1 MEESVVSKQI
11 PPPLEKVVFSIAQR
25 VEALKK
31 QYKSL
36 ANWGRP
42 YFYDLKEVATVYYL
56 NKKLNIGLNNLAF
69 KLGVDKTSLYKVIN
83 RIDSEKR
90 VAIYN
95 ESERKVV
102 VVDADPDELI
112 NIVEAEILQVSAKQK
127 ITDPFK
133 SAIIREFWENQ
144 IERMTRVPGRR
155 TYYNEAEKRETIRVV
170 QEIMNYLASKDQPSN
185 PDYWTKELLLTAL
198 EELYPEPKQR
208 REKILLL
215 RRIPQFRGWL
225 AGKVGAVR
233 RFITPKLTV
242 LYYEDYVRLK
252 SLWKEGK
259 VDDPLML
266 IIWLHITTGARE
278 GWGSEASVNVVDLD
292 DAKTSLIGLKWEN
305 LNGAILRI
313 YEHKTLKEWT
323 ADLTWLDEELF
334 NVFIKYRQSRGS
346 IIKTITGLKTVRE
359 FKAWYTARL
368 KEVSKLLGLHFTL
381 TPHDMRR
388 SHISILAELGVP
400 LENAL
405 SGLLDFGVGWE
416 DVTTALVFYLR
427 FSKYTKQKLYETIKA
442 RKTEIE
448 TRSA

>member
-1 MEESVVSKQI
+1 MEESTVSKQI
-11 PPPLEKVVFSIAQR
+11 PHQLEKIVFSLTQR
-25 VEALKK
+25 VESLKK

-42 YFYDLKEVATVYYL
+42 YFYDLREVAVIYYL
-56 NKKLNIGLNNLAF
+56 NKKLGLGLNNLAF
-69 KLGVDKTSLYKVIN
+69 KLGVDKTSLYKIIN
-83 RIDSEKR
+83 KIELEKR
-90 VAIYN
+90 VALYN

-102 VVDADPDELI
+102 VVDASPDELI
-112 NIVEAEILQVSAKQK
+112 NLVEAEILQVSAKQK
-127 ITDPFK
+127 ITDPFR

-185 PDYWTKELLLTAL
+185 PDYWNRELLLTAL
-198 EELYPEPKQR
+198 EGLYPEPRVR

-233 RFITPKLTV
+233 RFITPKTTV

-252 SLWKEGK
+252 ELWNDGK
-259 VDDPLML
+259 VDDAVML
-266 IIWLHITTGARE
+266 VVWLHITTGARE
-278 GWGSEASVNVVDLD
+278 GWGSEASANVVDLD

-305 LNGAILRI
+305 LNGTILRI

-334 NVFIKYRQSRGS
+334 NVFIKYRQPRGS
-346 IIKTITGLKTVRE
+346 IIKTITGLKTIRE
-359 FKAWYTARL
+359 FKEWYTKQLR
-368 KEVSKLLGLHFTL
+368 KVSELLGLPFTL

-427 FSKYTKQKLYETIKA
+427 FSKYTKQKLYETIRA

-448 TRSA
+448 TRPA

>member
-1 MEESVVSKQI
+1 MEESTVSKQI
-11 PPPLEKVVFSIAQR
+11 PPQLEKIVFQVSQR
-25 VEALKK
+25 VESLKK

-42 YFYDLKEVATVYYL
+42 YFYDLREVAVIYYL
-56 NKKLNIGLNNLAF
+56 NKKLGVGLNNLAF
-69 KLGVDKTSLYKVIN
+69 KLGVDKTSLYKIIN
-83 RIDSEKR
+83 KIDAEKR
-90 VAIYN
+90 VALYN
-95 ESERKVV
+95 EAERKVV

-112 NIVEAEILQVSAKQK
+112 NVVDSEILQVSAKQK
-127 ITDPFK
+127 ITDPLK
-133 SAIIREFWENQ
+133 SAIIKEFWENQ

-215 RRIPQFRGWL
+215 RRIPQFRPWL
-225 AGKVGAVR
+225 AGRVGAVR

-259 VDDPLML
+259 VDNATML
-266 IIWLHITTGARE
+266 TIWLHITTGARE

-305 LNGAILRI
+305 LNGTILRI

-334 NVFIKYRQSRGS
+334 NVFIKYRQPRGS
-346 IIKTITGLKTVRE
+346 IIKTLTGLKTVRE
-359 FKAWYTARL
+359 FKAWYTRKL
-368 KEVSKLLGLHFTL
+368 KEVSELLGLHFTL